1 MAKLRMRD
9 IVVLLPG
16 ITGSVLQKDGKELW
30 AISGQAAWRGLTSL
44 GSSLQQLMLVEDDP
58 EIDDV
63 GDGIK
68 ATRLMPDA
76 HLVPG
81 LVKIDGYSRISR
93 LITDHF
99 EVVHGKTDNERSAN
113 FFEFPYDWRRDNRV
127 AARML
132 KRLIDQQLPQW
143 RTYSGAT
150 DAKVILLAHSMG
162 GLVARYYLEVLEGWQ
177 GCKALITF
185 GTPYRGSASALNYL
199 TNGYKKLMSSKPG
212 RDCYER
218 FRYLRPGKPSGKKC

>member
-1 MAKLRMRD
+1 MYA
-9 IVVLLPG
+9 IVP
-16 ITGSVLQKDGKELW
+16 
-30 AISGQAAWRGLTSL
+30 
-44 GSSLQQLMLVEDDP
+44 M
-58 EIDDV
+58 
-63 GDGIK
+63 
-68 ATRLMPDA
+68 
-76 HLVPG
+76 LVPG
-81 LVKIDGYSRISR
+81 LVKIDGYSGISR

-99 EVVHGKTDNERSAN
+99 EVVSGKTDDERPAN

-132 KRLIDQQLPQW
+132 KRLIDPQLPQW

-185 GTPYRGSASALNYL
+185 GTPYRGSANALNYL